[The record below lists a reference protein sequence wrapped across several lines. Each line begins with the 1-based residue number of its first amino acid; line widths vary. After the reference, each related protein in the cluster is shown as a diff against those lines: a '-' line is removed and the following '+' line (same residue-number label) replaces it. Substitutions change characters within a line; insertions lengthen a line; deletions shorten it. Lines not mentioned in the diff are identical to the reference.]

1 MRNLICIIIFF
12 LIINLNNTSYANEKI
27 VYLNVNYVFSNSIS
41 GKEANKSFEN
51 KIKTLEN
58 EVKEF
63 TKNIDIEKDKLLKQ
77 KNILSEDE
85 FLKKFTNIDNKI
97 KNFNKKIKI
106 RNDEIMNLRKKVRS
120 NFTKEL
126 KKILSDYSIKNSI
139 NMILK
144 QEDILVGSKTLDITN
159 DILKIVDS
167 NIIKLTE

>member
-1 MRNLICIIIFF
+1 MRNLIYIIIFF

-27 VYLNVNYVFSNSIS
+27 VYLNVNYVFNNSIS

-77 KNILSEDE
+77 KNILSKDE
-85 FLKKFTNIDNKI
+85 FDKKFTDIDNKI
-97 KNFNKKIKI
+97 KKFNKKIKI

-139 NMILK
+139 NMIFK
-144 QEDILVGSKTLDITN
+144 QEDILVGSKTLDISN

-167 NIIKLTE
+167 NNIKLTE

>member
-58 EVKEF
+58 DVKEF

-85 FLKKFTNIDNKI
+85 FNKKFTNIDNKI
-97 KNFNKKIKI
+97 KI
-106 RNDEIMNLRKKVRS
+106 
-120 NFTKEL
+120 
-126 KKILSDYSIKNSI
+126 
-139 NMILK
+139 
-144 QEDILVGSKTLDITN
+144 
-159 DILKIVDS
+159 
-167 NIIKLTE
+167 

>member
-1 MRNLICIIIFF
+1 MRILIYVISFF
-12 LIINLNNTSYANEKI
+12 LLINLNNFIFANEKI

-58 EVKEF
+58 DVKEF

-85 FLKKFTNIDNKI
+85 FNKKFTNIDNKI
-97 KNFNKKIKI
+97 KKFNKKIKI

-126 KKILSDYSIKNSI
+126 KKILSDYSTKNSI

-144 QEDILVGSKTLDITN
+144 QEDILVGSKTLDISN

-167 NIIKLTE
+167 NNIKLTE

>member
-1 MRNLICIIIFF
+1 MRILIYVISFF
-12 LIINLNNTSYANEKI
+12 LLINLNNFIFANEKI

-85 FLKKFTNIDNKI
+85 FNKKFTNIDNKI
-97 KNFNKKIKI
+97 KKFNKKIKI

-139 NMILK
+139 NMIFK
-144 QEDILVGSKTLDITN
+144 QEDILVGSKTLDISN

-167 NIIKLTE
+167 NNIKLTE

>member
-1 MRNLICIIIFF
+1 MRILIYVISFF
-12 LIINLNNTSYANEKI
+12 LLINLNNFIFANEKI

-41 GKEANKSFEN
+41 GKKANKSFEN
-51 KIKTLEN
+51 KIKSLEN

-63 TKNIDIEKDKLLKQ
+63 TKNINIEKDKLLKQ

-85 FLKKFTNIDNKI
+85 FNKKFTDIDNKI
-97 KNFNKKIKI
+97 KKFNKKIKI

-126 KKILSDYSIKNSI
+126 KKILSDYSTKNSI

-144 QEDILVGSKTLDITN
+144 QEDILVGSKTLDISN

-167 NIIKLTE
+167 NKIKLIE